1 MTLLHVTDPHFE
13 FLPRAQVVAF
23 GATCRALAEAEA
35 AEVIV
40 MTGDISTAARCDA
53 DMGAFLEGL
62 GDGVQVVAVRGNH
75 DFYGSSIA
83 QVRGSR
89 STTAGA
95 RDARAPFENTVTAL
109 RDGTHLVCTDGWY
122 DFRCG
127 SEDQTRLEMS
137 DWHLIDELRGLPR
150 AKLVLACQALAA
162 DSVREAI
169 NGFAPGLLGPREPG
183 RSQRMVLATHV
194 PPFLECALAPDGRP
208 SDADWAPIMVNV
220 ALGDALRAFAAE
232 HADVD
237 LLVLCG
243 HTHTACDTTIAPN
256 LRVVVGPAEYGQ
268 AFVRAVAW

>member
-13 FLPRAQVVAF
+13 FLPRAQVAAF
-23 GATCRALAEAEA
+23 GATCRALAEAEG
-35 AEVIV
+35 AEVVV

-62 GDGVQVVAVRGNH
+62 GDGVLVAAVRGNH
-75 DFYGSSIA
+75 DFYGASIA
-83 QVRGSR
+83 RVRGSR
-89 STTAGA
+89 ATTAGA
-95 RDARAPFENTVTAL
+95 RDPRAPFEDPVTAL
-109 RDGTHLVCTDGWY
+109 RDGTHLVCVDGWY

-150 AKLVLACQALAA
+150 AELVEVCRALAA
-162 DSVREAI
+162 DSARRAI
-169 NGFAPGLLGPREPG
+169 NGLVEGLLGPRETG
-183 RSQRMVLATHV
+183 RSRRLVLATHV

-243 HTHTACDTTIAPN
+243 HTHTACDRNIAPN
-256 LRVVVGPAEYGQ
+256 LRVVVGPADYGQ
-268 AFVRAVAW
+268 ALVRAVAW